1 MLWVYHTPIICP
13 ATRDRIGSDVPLYLI
28 WAVELYAV
36 PGVEPLEWIILT
48 TLTIKDFEDASWI
61 LDIYATRW
69 IIERFQYVLK
79 QELRVKRLQFDNF
92 TRLANAIKLCSIVA
106 WQLLS
111 VAYLSK
117 SKEQEPAIQHFDQQE
132 KMVLE
137 KLTVTRIETVKTI
150 PWLWEN

>member
-1 MLWVYHTPIICP
+1 MDYFNP
-13 ATRDRIGSDVPLYLI
+13 
-28 WAVELYAV
+28 
-36 PGVEPLEWIILT
+36 
-48 TLTIKDFEDASWI
+48 LTIKDFEDASWI

-79 QELRVKRLQFDNF
+79 QELRVERLQFDNF